1 MNTESR
7 LQEGI
12 SLHQEGKLDQAELI
26 YQQMLQVNPKNA
38 EVLHLLGM
46 IAYQVEKYDLAINLI
61 NQAIEIDNRQPVF
74 FKSLGCILQE
84 RKKLRE
90 AIRAYQEAIEL
101 DPADSKIHK
110 NLGDALKQQGELELA
125 IDAYNKAIEFNPHN
139 AETYNNLGTVL
150 QDKGNLE
157 PAIAAYREA
166 LEINPNLANTY
177 YNLGNALREQG
188 NLEHAVKTYHKALK
202 INSSD
207 SVEILN
213 NLGLTLQEQGNL
225 ERAIEAYHKALKT
238 NPNSTNAHNN
248 LGNALWKQ
256 GNLEHAIETYH
267 KALEINP
274 NNAIT
279 YYNLGNI
286 LREQGEL
293 ELAIDAY
300 NKAIEF
306 NPNNAETYNNLGTV
320 LQDKGNLESAIATY
334 RKALEIDPDDQ
345 HAHLNISML
354 HLLQGDFKN
363 GWQQY
368 QWRWK
373 YEKFPSEYRDFPQLF
388 WSGENLSG
396 KTILVWAEQG
406 IGDEIMFA
414 SMLHD
419 LRQSNA
425 NIMVECERRLVS
437 LFQRSFPDIQ
447 FFCRRNPPYQ
457 QLLNTSIDYQIPM
470 GSLGQ
475 WLRTNLSSF
484 KQDQSYYLT
493 ACPDKTAE
501 LRNKY
506 QKLANNKK
514 LVGISW
520 KSTGTDKR
528 RALAKSIPLKTW
540 IPILSR
546 SNCYFINLQYGDVG
560 SELSLFESE
569 TRLKIYWDQGIDPLT
584 HLDDFAAQISALD
597 LIISIDNSTIHMAG
611 ALGKKV
617 WTLLPYAPDW
627 RWLLGTEDTIWY
639 PTMKLFRQNKIE
651 DWQDTFQQLSSM
663 ITANA

>member
-1 MNTESR
+1 MFSKELAMPYHNLEWFEYMNTESR

-26 YQQMLQVNPKNA
+26 YQQILQINPENA

-46 IAYQVEKYDLAINLI
+46 IAYQVEKYDLAVNLI

-74 FKSLGCILQE
+74 LKSLGCILQE

-90 AIRAYQEAIEL
+90 AIQAYQEAIEL
-101 DPADSKIHK
+101 DPADSKIHN
-110 NLGDALKQQGELELA
+110 NLGDALKEQGELEQA
-125 IDAYNKAIEFNPHN
+125 IDAYNKALEFNPH
-139 AETYNNLGTVL
+139 
-150 QDKGNLE
+150 
-157 PAIAAYREA
+157 
-166 LEINPNLANTY
+166 
-177 YNLGNALREQG
+177 
-188 NLEHAVKTYHKALK
+188 
-202 INSSD
+202 
-207 SVEILN
+207 
-213 NLGLTLQEQGNL
+213 
-225 ERAIEAYHKALKT
+225 
-238 NPNSTNAHNN
+238 
-248 LGNALWKQ
+248 
-256 GNLEHAIETYH
+256 
-267 KALEINP
+267 
-274 NNAIT
+274 
-279 YYNLGNI
+279 
-286 LREQGEL
+286 
-293 ELAIDAY
+293 
-300 NKAIEF
+300 
-306 NPNNAETYNNLGTV
+306 NAETYNNLGTV

-334 RKALEIDPDDQ
+334 RKALEIDPYDQ

-354 HLLQGDFKN
+354 HLLQGDFEN
-363 GWQQY
+363 GWKQY
-368 QWRWK
+368 KWRWK
-373 YEKFPSEYRDFPQLF
+373 YEKFPSEYRDFPQPF
-388 WSGENLSG
+388 WSGENLSR

-414 SMLHD
+414 SMLD
-419 LRQSNA
+419 NLWQMNA
-425 NIMVECERRLVS
+425 NIMVECEVRLVS

-447 FFCRRNPPYQ
+447 FFPRENPPYQ
-457 QLLNTSIDYQIPM
+457 QLLNPSINYQIPM

-475 WLRTNLSSF
+475 WLRTNLGSF

-560 SELSLFESE
+560 SELSQFESE
-569 TRLKIYWDQGIDPLT
+569 TRLKIHWDKEIDPLT

-627 RWLLGTEDTIWY
+627 RWLLGKEDTIWY
-639 PTMKLFRQNKIE
+639 PTMKLFRQNKIG
-651 DWQDTFQQLSSM
+651 DWQDTFQQLRSM
-663 ITANA
+663 ITTNA

>member
-1 MNTESR
+1 VFEIKPED
-7 LQEGI
+7 EGT
-12 SLHQEGKLDQAELI
+12 H
-26 YQQMLQVNPKNA
+26 
-38 EVLHLLGM
+38 
-46 IAYQVEKYDLAINLI
+46 
-61 NQAIEIDNRQPVF
+61 
-74 FKSLGCILQE
+74 
-84 RKKLRE
+84 
-90 AIRAYQEAIEL
+90 
-101 DPADSKIHK
+101 
-110 NLGDALKQQGELELA
+110 
-125 IDAYNKAIEFNPHN
+125 
-139 AETYNNLGTVL
+139 
-150 QDKGNLE
+150 
-157 PAIAAYREA
+157 
-166 LEINPNLANTY
+166 
-177 YNLGNALREQG
+177 YNLGM
-188 NLEHAVKTYHKALK
+188 
-202 INSSD
+202 
-207 SVEILN
+207 
-213 NLGLTLQEQGNL
+213 LQ
-225 ERAIEAYHKALKT
+225 
-238 NPNSTNAHNN
+238 
-248 LGNALWKQ
+248 
-256 GNLEHAIETYH
+256 
-267 KALEINP
+267 
-274 NNAIT
+274 
-279 YYNLGNI
+279 
-286 LREQGEL
+286 
-293 ELAIDAY
+293 
-300 NKAIEF
+300 
-306 NPNNAETYNNLGTV
+306 
-320 LQDKGNLESAIATY
+320 
-334 RKALEIDPDDQ
+334 
-345 HAHLNISML
+345 
-354 HLLQGDFKN
+354 LLMEDFKN

-447 FFCRRNPPYQ
+447 FFCRINPPYQ

-475 WLRTNLSSF
+475 WLRTNRSSF

-506 QKLANNKK
+506 QKLASNKK

-520 KSTGTDKR
+520 KSTGTNKR

-540 IPILSR
+540 IPILSW

-569 TRLKIYWDQGIDPLT
+569 TKLNIYWDQGIDPLT

-639 PTMKLFRQNKIE
+639 PTMKLFRQNKIG

>member
-1 MNTESR
+1 
-7 LQEGI
+7 
-12 SLHQEGKLDQAELI
+12 
-26 YQQMLQVNPKNA
+26 
-38 EVLHLLGM
+38 
-46 IAYQVEKYDLAINLI
+46 
-61 NQAIEIDNRQPVF
+61 
-74 FKSLGCILQE
+74 
-84 RKKLRE
+84 
-90 AIRAYQEAIEL
+90 
-101 DPADSKIHK
+101 
-110 NLGDALKQQGELELA
+110 
-125 IDAYNKAIEFNPHN
+125 
-139 AETYNNLGTVL
+139 
-150 QDKGNLE
+150 
-157 PAIAAYREA
+157 
-166 LEINPNLANTY
+166 
-177 YNLGNALREQG
+177 
-188 NLEHAVKTYHKALK
+188 
-202 INSSD
+202 
-207 SVEILN
+207 
-213 NLGLTLQEQGNL
+213 
-225 ERAIEAYHKALKT
+225 
-238 NPNSTNAHNN
+238 
-248 LGNALWKQ
+248 
-256 GNLEHAIETYH
+256 
-267 KALEINP
+267 
-274 NNAIT
+274 
-279 YYNLGNI
+279 
-286 LREQGEL
+286 
-293 ELAIDAY
+293 
-300 NKAIEF
+300 
-306 NPNNAETYNNLGTV
+306 
-320 LQDKGNLESAIATY
+320 
-334 RKALEIDPDDQ
+334 
-345 HAHLNISML
+345 
-354 HLLQGDFKN
+354 
-363 GWQQY
+363 
-368 QWRWK
+368 
-373 YEKFPSEYRDFPQLF
+373 
-388 WSGENLSG
+388 
-396 KTILVWAEQG
+396 
-406 IGDEIMFA
+406 
-414 SMLHD
+414 
-419 LRQSNA
+419 
-425 NIMVECERRLVS
+425 
-437 LFQRSFPDIQ
+437 
-447 FFCRRNPPYQ
+447 
-457 QLLNTSIDYQIPM
+457 M